1 MNSGPLYE
9 DNNPPNVA
17 NIKTSPSSTPV
28 TTSNSSTASTSPSSV
43 TSNSGPLHI
52 PAKRLVG
59 YGSSECESGVI
70 RHHHGSHGW
79 NYSPAEHPH
88 PAGAGAFDQYNNTPT
103 YYNLAADPSSRDSR
117 KAAALTFWSPAASTP
132 DYKYGP
138 TTTPGTS
145 AAEQAFPQTWCNYS
159 PYSTSARHHPHSDHP
174 QSMSYLTPPDERNRV
189 SSMVESGF
197 HDSYLSRSYA
207 PPDSVPTTPYPP
219 PGTSSYNQSYSYMHV
234 TNSILSVTNHER
246 SVTVI

>member
-9 DNNPPNVA
+9 ENPPVH
-17 NIKTSPSSTPV
+17 IKTSPSSTPV

-59 YGSSECESGVI
+59 YGDCESGVI

-88 PAGAGAFDQYNNTPT
+88 PGSGTFDGYNNAPT
-103 YYNLAADPSSRDSR
+103 YYNLAGDPAARDSR
-117 KAAALTFWSPAASTP
+117 KATALTFWSPAASTP
-132 DYKYGP
+132 DYKYGGP
-138 TTTPGTS
+138 GTTPGTS

-159 PYSTSARHHPHSDHP
+159 PYSTSARHHPHGEHP
-174 QSMSYLTPPDERNRV
+174 QSMSYLTPPDDRNRV
-189 SSMVESGF
+189 SSMVESG
-197 HDSYLSRSYA
+197 HYDSYLSRSYP
-207 PPDSVPTTPYPP
+207 PPDSVPTSVPYPP
-219 PGTSSYNQSYSYMHV
+219 PGMSNFH
-234 TNSILSVTNHER
+234 
-246 SVTVI
+246 